1 MLNPDYH
8 DILSAFGDA
17 DVEYLVVGAYAMA
30 AHGHPR
36 ATGDL
41 DLWIR
46 RSPQNAKRV
55 FHAVDTFGAP
65 LHDVEESD
73 FTTPELVFQIGVE
86 PRRVDILTSIDGVTF
101 EEAWAARFIIEIE
114 GLSIPVL
121 SRHHLIQNKRAV
133 GRPQDQAD
141 VARLESID
149 EDGPSE

>member
-1 MLNPDYH
+1 M
-8 DILSAFGDA
+8 
-17 DVEYLVVGAYAMA
+17 
-30 AHGHPR
+30 
-36 ATGDL
+36 
-41 DLWIR
+41 
-46 RSPQNAKRV
+46 

-133 GRPQDQAD
+133 RPQDQAD